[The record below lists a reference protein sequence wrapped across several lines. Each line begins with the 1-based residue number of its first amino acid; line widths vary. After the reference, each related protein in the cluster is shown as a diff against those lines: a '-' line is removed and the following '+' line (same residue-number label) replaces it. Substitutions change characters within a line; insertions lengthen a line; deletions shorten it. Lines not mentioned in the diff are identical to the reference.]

1 MPLFSYKMLNDKGKA
16 ERGVA
21 NLPFVD
27 VSPAIRYLERQG
39 GVVLNIR
46 RLDGLSAAVVKVA
59 TYGVARVKRM
69 DLAEFLNNMGIQ
81 LGAGISVMDSIDE
94 ILEDTTNKMLKM
106 TLKFMRSDIESGQ
119 TLAAA
124 MARHP
129 AVFPPLI
136 INLAQIGEETGN
148 LDKMLLKAA
157 EHLRHMQE
165 IISGTKRAVMY
176 PLFLLALITGAA
188 IFWFWYV
195 VPKLVE
201 LFNDMDVEL
210 PWLTRALMKM
220 ADWTQAYLGTAIIVI
235 ALLVA
240 LIIILRKKWF
250 MFRYATDYL
259 LLKTPVLKDIL
270 NTSMIARISEYLG
283 ILIGA
288 GIGVLRSFEII
299 REATPST
306 VYKHRLTL
314 AENGIK
320 AGNTISI
327 SMRQAQALHPFAV
340 RMINIGELSG
350 RIEEQTS
357 YVAKVYREKLSAMV
371 EVLGKTLEPAM
382 LIIMGLIFGAII
394 GGLLLPVYDLISQMN
409 I

>member
-1 MPLFSYKMLNDKGKA
+1 MPLFSYKMLNDKGRL

-21 NLPFVD
+21 NLPFTD

-39 GVVLNIR
+39 GVVLTIR
-46 RLDGLSAAVVKVA
+46 LLDGISAAITKVA
-59 TYGVARVKRM
+59 TYGVTRVSRV

-81 LGAGISVMDSIDE
+81 LGAGISVMDSLDE
-94 ILEDTTNKMLKM
+94 IMEDTTNKMLKM

-129 AVFPPLI
+129 SVFPPMI
-136 INLAQIGEETGN
+136 TNLAQIGEETGN
-148 LDKMLLKAA
+148 LDKMLLNASD
-157 EHLRHMQE
+157 HLRHMQE
-165 IISGTKRAVMY
+165 IISSTKRALMY
-176 PLFLLALITGAA
+176 PIFLIALITGAA
-188 IFWFWYV
+188 VFWFWYV

-201 LFNDMDVEL
+201 LFQDMDVEL
-210 PWLTRALMKM
+210 PPLTRALMKI
-220 ADWTQAYLGTAIIVI
+220 ADWTQAYLGIAVIVVVAATA
-235 ALLVA
+235 LF
-240 LIIILRKKWF
+240 IILRKKWF
-250 MFRYATDYL
+250 MFRYATDYMI
-259 LLKTPVLKDIL
+259 LKTPVLRDIV

-288 GIGVLRSFEII
+288 GIGVMRTFEII
-299 REATPST
+299 REATPNT

-314 AENGIK
+314 TENGIK
-320 AGNTISI
+320 AGNNISV
-327 SMRQAQALHPFAV
+327 SMRQAQALHPFAI

-350 RIEEQTS
+350 RIEEQTA

-382 LIIMGLIFGAII
+382 LIIMGLIFGLII
-394 GGLLLPVYDLISQMN
+394 GGLLLPVYDLISEMN

>member
-1 MPLFSYKMLNDKGKA
+1 MPLFSYKMLNDKGQA

-27 VSPAIRYLERQG
+27 VSPAIRYLENQG

-46 RLDGLSAAVVKVA
+46 RLDGLSAAVVKIA

-81 LGAGISVMDSIDE
+81 LGAGISVMDAINE

-106 TLKFMRSDIESGQ
+106 TLKFMRLDIESGQ

-129 AVFPPLI
+129 SVFPPLI
-136 INLAQIGEETGN
+136 VNLARIGEETGN
-148 LDKMLLKAA
+148 LDKMLLQSAN
-157 EHLRHMQE
+157 HLRHMQE
-165 IISGTKRAVMY
+165 IISSTKRAVMY
-176 PLFLLALITGAA
+176 PLFLLALIIGAA
-188 IFWFWYV
+188 VFWFWYV

-201 LFNDMDVEL
+201 LFMDMDVEL
-210 PWLTRALMKM
+210 PWLTRALIKV
-220 ADWTQAYLGTAIIVI
+220 ADWTQAYLGLAIIVI
-235 ALLVA
+235 AALVA
-240 LIIILRKKWF
+240 LTIILRKKWF
-250 MFRYATDYL
+250 MFRYYTDYL

-299 REATPST
+299 REATPNT

-314 AENGIK
+314 AENNIK
-320 AGNTISI
+320 AGNTISV

-340 RMINIGELSG
+340 RMINVGELSG
-350 RIEEQTS
+350 RIEEQTA

-371 EVLGKTLEPAM
+371 ETLGKTLEPAM

-394 GGLLLPVYDLISQMN
+394 AGLLLPVYDLIGEMG

>member
-1 MPLFSYKMLNDKGKA
+1 MPLFSYKMLNDKGQV

-21 NLPFVD
+21 NLPFMD
-27 VSPAIRYLERQG
+27 ASPAIRYLERQSG
-39 GVVLNIR
+39 IVLNIR
-46 RLDGLSAAVVKVA
+46 RLDGLSSAITKIA
-59 TYGVARVKRM
+59 THGVTRVNRT

-81 LGAGISVMDSIDE
+81 LGAGVSVMDALDE
-94 ILEDTTNKMLKM
+94 ILLDTTNKMLKM

-136 INLAQIGEETGN
+136 VNLAQIGEETGN
-148 LDKMLLKAA
+148 LDKMLLNAS

-165 IISGTKRAVMY
+165 IISSTKRALMY
-176 PLFLLALITGAA
+176 PVFLLALITGAA

-210 PWLTRALMKM
+210 PWLTRALMKI
-220 ADWTQAYLGTAIIVI
+220 ADWTQAYLGIAIIVVV
-235 ALLVA
+235 ASVA
-240 LIIILRKKWF
+240 LTIILRRKWF
-250 MFRYATDYL
+250 TFRYYTDYL
-259 LLKTPVLKDIL
+259 MLKIPVLKAVL
-270 NTSMIARISEYLG
+270 ETSMIARISEYLG

-288 GIGVLRSFEII
+288 GIGVLRTFEII
-299 REATPST
+299 REATPNT
-306 VYKHRLTL
+306 VYKQRLTL

-320 AGNTISI
+320 AGNTISV
-327 SMRQAQALHPFAV
+327 SMRQAGALHPFAV

-350 RIEEQTS
+350 RLEEQTA
-357 YVAKVYREKLSAMV
+357 YVAKVYREKLTTMV

-382 LIIMGLIFGAII
+382 LIIMGLIFAAII
-394 GGLLLPVYDLISQMN
+394 GGLLLPVYDLISKMN
-409 I
+409 V

>member
-1 MPLFSYKMLNDKGKA
+1 MPLFSYKILNEKGRT
-16 ERGVA
+16 ESGVA

-39 GVVLNIR
+39 GVVLKIR
-46 RLDGLSAAVVKVA
+46 RLDGLSSAVTKIA
-59 TYGVARVKRM
+59 TYGVTRVKRT

-81 LGAGISVMDSIDE
+81 LGAGISVMDAITE

-106 TLKFMRSDIESGQ
+106 TLKFILSDIESGQ
-119 TLAAA
+119 TLAQA

-129 AVFPPLI
+129 SVFPSLI
-136 INLAQIGEETGN
+136 INLVQIGEETGN

-165 IISGTKRAVMY
+165 IISSTKRALLY
-176 PLFLLALITGAA
+176 PLFLLTLVLGAA
-188 IFWFWYV
+188 VFWFWYV
-195 VPKLVE
+195 VPRLVE
-201 LFNDMDVEL
+201 LFVGLDVEL
-210 PWLTRALMKM
+210 PWLTIVLLRI
-220 ADWTQAYLGTAIIVI
+220 ADWTQAYLGTAIIFL
-235 ALLVA
+235 AALVA
-240 LIIILRKKWF
+240 LTIVLRKKWF
-250 MFRYATDYL
+250 LFRYYTDLL
-259 LLKTPVLKDIL
+259 LLKIPVLKGIL
-270 NTSMIARISEYLG
+270 ETSMIARISEYLG

-306 VYKHRLTL
+306 VYKQRLVL
-314 AENGIK
+314 VENGIK
-320 AGNTISI
+320 AGNSISF
-327 SMRQAQALHPFAV
+327 SMRQARALHPFAV

-350 RIEEQTS
+350 RIEEQTG

-382 LIIMGLIFGAII
+382 LILLGLIFGTII
-394 GGLLLPVYDLISQMN
+394 VGLLLPVYDLIGQMD